1 MIDEMESQREELMTK
16 EITGMGFRGRIFGEL
31 CYRGFEVDPLTN
43 RVTVD
48 GRELSDEEDITFVT
62 VDHFRYIS
70 LFPHNRKR
78 RPQPTVVPVF
88 PKGGVRSAFREK
100 ISHNERKVRCYRG

>member
-31 CYRGFEVDPLTN
+31 CYRGFEVDPVTT

-62 VDHFRYIS
+62 VDHFRYITYFPTIENEGRS
-70 LFPHNRKR
+70 RLLFPYFLRD
-78 RPQPTVVPVF
+78 VF
-88 PKGGVRSAFREK
+88 GLLLEDKFPIMREK
-100 ISHNERKVRCYRG
+100 